1 LPTFLRSRQTKD
13 LLGAAGLPR
22 LHFHS
27 LRHSC
32 ATFLLV
38 QGVHAKVVM
47 EILGHSDIRLTLNTY
62 SHVVEQLQEDAAR
75 QMSAVLW
82 SRTKA

>member
-1 LPTFLRSRQTKD
+1 MSYPSLLR
-13 LLGAAGLPR
+13 AAGLPP

-38 QGVHAKVVM
+38 QGVPPRVVM
-47 EILGHSDIRLTLNTY
+47 DLLGHSDIRLTLNTY

-82 SRTKA
+82 SGTKV